1 MQDESDHEMLEIANG
16 KHVIGM
22 DQLADWLSYKDLI
35 FRNNI
40 TGNRDSPY
48 NFSDPHSVFEE
59 FQRRQFTI
67 HEYSTIVLLSLYI
80 IIFLIGLLGNAL
92 IIVTTIKN
100 RQSQHSKNY
109 FLINLAVADLAV
121 TLFCM
126 PTSLG
131 TIIYRIWVYGKF
143 LCKFLAFF
151 QGVAVAVSIY
161 SLTAMSID
169 RYLSIQNPMAS
180 RKFMTKRQCLAM
192 ISVMWV
198 ISALFM
204 GPLLYI
210 KTVDTIE
217 LDHLP
222 SVNFCIEKWP
232 QERDRKAYVFF
243 LLFVVFLIPGVTLAV
258 CYSHVGRAL
267 CSNDMTRE
275 GSDTSMRGLFSRK
288 KAARMIIILIIVF
301 MLCWLP
307 YNIAS
312 LVSDFSNDD
321 IVPILL
327 FFTTWLGHAHSAIN
341 PLMFWLLNRR
351 FREKVRIMMRSVRQN
366 TFTCTSSS
374 TMSLPAYV

>member
-1 MQDESDHEMLEIANG
+1 
-16 KHVIGM
+16 
-22 DQLADWLSYKDLI
+22 
-35 FRNNI
+35 
-40 TGNRDSPY
+40 
-48 NFSDPHSVFEE
+48 
-59 FQRRQFTI
+59 
-67 HEYSTIVLLSLYI
+67 
-80 IIFLIGLLGNAL
+80 
-92 IIVTTIKN
+92 
-100 RQSQHSKNY
+100 
-109 FLINLAVADLAV
+109 
-121 TLFCM
+121 
-126 PTSLG
+126 
-131 TIIYRIWVYGKF
+131 
-143 LCKFLAFF
+143 
-151 QGVAVAVSIY
+151 
-161 SLTAMSID
+161 
-169 RYLSIQNPMAS
+169 
-180 RKFMTKRQCLAM
+180 
-192 ISVMWV
+192 
-198 ISALFM
+198 M

-351 FREKVRIMMRSVRQN
+351 FREKVRIMMRSVRHN
-366 TFTCTSSS
+366 TFSCTSSS

>member
-1 MQDESDHEMLEIANG
+1 MQERSDNELHKVADG
-16 KHVIGM
+16 KHVLGM
-22 DQLADWLSYKDLI
+22 DQLADWFAYKDLI
-35 FRNNI
+35 SRNNI
-40 TGNRDSPY
+40 TWNRDSPY
-48 NFSDPHSVFEE
+48 NFSDPGSVFEE
-59 FQRRQFTI
+59 FQKRQFTI
-67 HEYSTIVLLSLYI
+67 HEYSTIVLLSLYV
-80 IIFLIGLLGNAL
+80 IIFFIGLLGNAL
-92 IIVTTIKN
+92 IIVTTIRN
-100 RQSQHSKNY
+100 GQSQHSKNY

-121 TLFCM
+121 TLCCM

-143 LCKFLAFF
+143 LCKFVAFF
-151 QGVAVAVSIY
+151 QGVAVAVSVY

-180 RKFMTKRQCLAM
+180 RKFMTKRQCLIMIAAM
-192 ISVMWV
+192 WI

-217 LDHLP
+217 LDSLP
-222 SVNFCIEKWP
+222 SVDFCIEQWP
-232 QERDRKAYVFF
+232 QERDRKAYVLF

-267 CSNDMTRE
+267 CSKDMTRE
-275 GSDTSMRGLFSRK
+275 GSDTSTRGLFSRK

-312 LVSDFSNDD
+312 LVSDLSDD
-321 IVPILL
+321 FVLILL
-327 FFTTWLGHAHSAIN
+327 FFTLWLGHAHSAIN
-341 PLMFWLLNRR
+341 PVMFWLLNRR
-351 FREKVRIMMRSVRQN
+351 FREKVRVLVKSVKKN
-366 TFTCTSSS
+366 TFSCTSTSS
-374 TMSLPAYV
+374 MSLPAYV

>member
-1 MQDESDHEMLEIANG
+1 M
-16 KHVIGM
+16 
-22 DQLADWLSYKDLI
+22 
-35 FRNNI
+35 
-40 TGNRDSPY
+40 
-48 NFSDPHSVFEE
+48 
-59 FQRRQFTI
+59 
-67 HEYSTIVLLSLYI
+67 
-80 IIFLIGLLGNAL
+80 
-92 IIVTTIKN
+92 
-100 RQSQHSKNY
+100 
-109 FLINLAVADLAV
+109 
-121 TLFCM
+121 
-126 PTSLG
+126 
-131 TIIYRIWVYGKF
+131 
-143 LCKFLAFF
+143 
-151 QGVAVAVSIY
+151 AVSIY

-192 ISVMWV
+192 ISVMWI

-267 CSNDMTRE
+267 CSNEMTRE

-288 KAARMIIILIIVF
+288 KAAGMIIILIIVF

-374 TMSLPAYV
+374 TMSYQRTHSENRRTNHGYIVSYVPCLLRLISK